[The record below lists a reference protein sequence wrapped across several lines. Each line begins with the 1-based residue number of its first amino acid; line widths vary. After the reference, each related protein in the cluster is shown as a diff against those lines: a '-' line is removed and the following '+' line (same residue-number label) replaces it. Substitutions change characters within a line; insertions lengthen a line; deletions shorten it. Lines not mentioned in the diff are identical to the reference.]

1 MRRTS
6 PGAAHVNAD
15 FMRCDEAV
23 AWSGLM
29 KALKCARICALGCQ
43 RCRLRFTQREPATT
57 AHRMLCVNPLDLVM
71 DGQFAFAALSTR
83 SPVPVG
89 AYTIGINMLLV
100 HQMYYPGSTHWSI
113 HVMNVLYS
121 TVDRPCTSS
130 P

>member
-71 DGQFAFAALSTR
+71 DGQSAALSSPWFLTR
-83 SPVPVG
+83 APISVHIH
-89 AYTIGINMLLV
+89 TIGNHMQV
-100 HQMYYPGSTHWSI
+100 Y
-113 HVMNVLYS
+113 
-121 TVDRPCTSS
+121 RSS
-130 P
+130 